1 MYGWGA
7 GRGEWGLSSHESGS
21 KTTVGSGLFVRF
33 FVWVILVAAILKRVR
48 GGVAVQMIQ
57 LA

>member
-1 MYGWGA
+1 MGKS
-7 GRGEWGLSSHESGS
+7 RRRTGLLVVAS
-21 KTTVGSGLFVRF
+21 FVWAPHYCGIWF
-33 FVWVILVAAILKRVR
+33 VSIFVWVILVAAILKRMR